1 MPPAALALALA
12 AAFLHAC
19 WNLLAARS
27 RDPEAALAV
36 AMSLGPALMIPLAVA
51 TWRIEA
57 AALPWIVASC
67 ALETV
72 YLVLLARGYGSSEMS
87 LIYPIARGTAPVF
100 VLVAG
105 AILLGQAVALVAAVG
120 IAVVA
125 TGVLLVRGVR
135 SRASLRH
142 VALALA
148 IAGIIASY
156 TLVDKQGLR
165 YADPLPYAVI
175 VTGIP
180 GAILLA
186 WVLARSG
193 RARVRAVLT
202 PGIVAASLCGI
213 VAYGFVLGALA
224 IAPAAAMVSAV
235 RETSVVMA
243 TALAALVLHERV
255 ARSRW
260 IGAIVVTAG
269 VVLVVLG

>member
-1 MPPAALALALA
+1 
-12 AAFLHAC
+12 
-19 WNLLAARS
+19 
-27 RDPEAALAV
+27 
-36 AMSLGPALMIPLAVA
+36 
-51 TWRIEA
+51 
-57 AALPWIVASC
+57 
-67 ALETV
+67 
-72 YLVLLARGYGSSEMS
+72 MS

-105 AILLGQAVALVAAVG
+105 AIVLGQAVALVAAVG

-135 SRASLRH
+135 SPASLRH

-156 TLVDKQGLR
+156 TLVDTQGLR

-180 GAILLA
+180 GAVLLA

>member
-36 AMSLGPALMIPLAVA
+36 AMSLGPALMIPLALA

-105 AILLGQAVALVAAVG
+105 ALVLGEEVGVVAAAG

-125 TGVLLVRGVR
+125 MGVLLVRGVR
-135 SRASLRH
+135 SPASLRH
-142 VALALA
+142 VALALT
-148 IAGIIASY
+148 IAGIIATY
-156 TLVDKQGLR
+156 TFVDKQGLR
-165 YADPLPYAVI
+165 HAGPIPYAML

-180 GAILLA
+180 GSLLLCWVIL
-186 WVLARSG
+186 RSG
-193 RARVRAVLT
+193 RARIRAVLT
-202 PGIVAASLCGI
+202 RETVGASLLG
-213 VAYGFVLGALA
+213 VSAYALVLAALA
-224 IAPAAAMVSAV
+224 LAPAAAMVSAV

-260 IGAIVVTAG
+260 IGALVVTAG